1 MVKGDVMEIVVRKAR
16 QEDLESVIRVES
28 KATPNLSYVEAVW
41 SLFTS
46 DEVGEF
52 SVAEADGEVVAC
64 GKFTVLPDGSAW
76 LETLRV
82 IPEYQGLGI
91 GKRFYERFYELA
103 RSRGVP
109 AMRMYTGL
117 RNAVSKG
124 LAELY
129 GFRLAATY
137 RGASLPCVQG
147 KIPPSEGGF
156 RLVSDPE
163 RATAL
168 LMPFRERWTGFLVMN
183 RTFFTITPTLCRHL
197 TEKKMIY
204 EDPASGSVVTVGAR
218 FLPERA
224 LQIGVLGGDLERC
237 LGFALEQGVERGA
250 VRLNC
255 DFPPSAVDVQG
266 ALIDSGFSLTES
278 DFIVMEVHLDG

>member
-1 MVKGDVMEIVVRKAR
+1 MEIVLRKAR
-16 QEDLESVIRVES
+16 QEDRERVIWVES
-28 KATPNLSYVEAVW
+28 KSTPNLSYVGAIW
-41 SLFTS
+41 GLFTS

-147 KIPPSEGGF
+147 KISSSDGGF

-183 RTFFTITPTLCRHL
+183 RTFFSITPTLCRHL
-197 TEKKMIY
+197 TEKEMIY

-266 ALIDSGFSLTES
+266 ALVDSGFSLTES